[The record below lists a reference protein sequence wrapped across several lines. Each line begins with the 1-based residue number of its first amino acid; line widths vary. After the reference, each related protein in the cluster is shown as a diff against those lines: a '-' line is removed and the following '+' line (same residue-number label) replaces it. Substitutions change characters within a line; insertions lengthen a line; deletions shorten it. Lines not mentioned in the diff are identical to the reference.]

1 MNFSI
6 MFMTA
11 AAIVSLFLI
20 HLFIYLFIYLFLGYY
35 LFLFKVDLHVVKN
48 C

>member
-6 MFMTA
+6 MFMTV
-11 AAIVSLFLI
+11 AAIASLFLI
-20 HLFIYLFIYLFLGYY
+20 HLFIYLFLGYY
-35 LFLFKVDLHVVKN
+35 LFLFKVDLRVVKN

>member
-1 MNFSI
+1 
-6 MFMTA
+6 MFMTV

-20 HLFIYLFIYLFLGYY
+20 HLFIYLVLGYY